1 MVHALSM
8 SDNEYRT
15 PGQLVEAI
23 LKTNGWTMRVL
34 AVVLGCDE
42 TSINRIV
49 NGKRPVDAQMAL
61 ALGEVLGVAPER
73 FLDLQKSY
81 ELAQARIVTR
91 PDPDRAT
98 RAHLFGGLPISE
110 MIKRRWINA
119 DDVRNV
125 PKVETA
131 LTRFFGVASLDEIE
145 ILPHAAKKTD
155 VAGEATPA
163 QLAWLYRVRQIASEA
178 LVPKYS
184 EDAVSAA
191 IPKLRSLLA
200 NPDEA
205 RHVPRILME
214 CGIRYVIVETIG
226 DAKIDGV
233 CFWIDDDRP
242 VIGMSTRYD
251 RMDNFW
257 FVLRHEL
264 EHLVRRHG
272 YRPNQSWTV
281 MLDADDDF
289 LGADIDE
296 QEQQANEAA
305 ADFCVPTDKMK
316 LYIKHK
322 SPFFSE
328 RDLIG
333 FARTLGIHP
342 ALVAG
347 QLGHKTKRPDRFR
360 QYLVK
365 VRSVVLPNAMVDGWG
380 NVYPVEE

>member
-1 MVHALSM
+1 M

-15 PGQLVEAI
+15 PGQLVEAL
-23 LKTNGWTMRVL
+23 LKNNGWTMRVL

-42 TSINRIV
+42 TLINRIV

-61 ALGEVLGVAPER
+61 GLGEVLGVEPER
-73 FLDLQKSY
+73 LLELQKSY
-81 ELAQARIVTR
+81 ELAQARIVAR
-91 PDPDRAT
+91 PDPARAT
-98 RAHLFGGLPISE
+98 RAHLFGGLPISD
-110 MIKRRWINA
+110 MIKRGWIDA

-125 PKVETA
+125 PKVESA
-131 LTRFFGVASLDEIE
+131 LTRFFGVAALDQIE

-155 VAGEATPA
+155 VAGDATPS
-163 QLAWLYRVRQIASEA
+163 QLAWLYRVRQIASDA
-178 LVPKYS
+178 LVAQYS
-184 EDAVSAA
+184 EDAVAA
-191 IPKLRSLLA
+191 TIPKLRRLLG

-205 RHVPRILME
+205 RHVPRLLME
-214 CGIRYVIVETIG
+214 CGVRYVIVETIG

-233 CFWIDDDRP
+233 CFWLDKDRP

-264 EHLVRRHG
+264 EHLLRRHG
-272 YRPNQSWTV
+272 YRADQPSLV

-289 LGADIDE
+289 LREDIDE
-296 QEQQANEAA
+296 QEQQANDAA
-305 ADFCVPTDKMK
+305 ADFCVPADKMK
-316 LYIKHK
+316 SYIKHK

-328 RDLIG
+328 RDMIG

-360 QYLVK
+360 QHLVK
-365 VRSVVLPNAMVDGWG
+365 VRSAVLPNAMVDGWG